1 MREMPWAVHRDTRL
15 LGVIAIQASG
25 GNADVAAI
33 LAGQSR
39 ISFPNPLTNPVL

>member
-1 MREMPWAVHRDTRL
+1 MREMPERCIGALAYWE
-15 LGVIAIQASG
+15 VIAIQACR